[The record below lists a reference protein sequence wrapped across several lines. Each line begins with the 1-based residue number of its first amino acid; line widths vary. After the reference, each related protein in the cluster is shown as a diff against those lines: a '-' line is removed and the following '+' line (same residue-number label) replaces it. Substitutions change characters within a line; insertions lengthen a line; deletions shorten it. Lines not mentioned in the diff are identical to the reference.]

1 MLILQLTML
10 EIDPVLTLDSI
21 FKGLIIGVVASA
33 PMGPVGVLI
42 IQRTLNK
49 GRWYG
54 FVTGIGA
61 AISDLIYALLTG
73 FGMSFI
79 SFIVDDPSPTKRMI
93 LQLGGSILLFIFG
106 LYTYKSKP
114 QTNLPHKAGNKK
126 GSLFQ
131 NGLTG
136 LLITLSNPL
145 IIFLFLALFARF
157 SFVIPVGV
165 NGVHHPFEQ
174 MLGYISIIVGA
185 LGWWI
190 GITYTINKVRARFK
204 VSTIWML
211 NHVIGIVVMVVSLLS
226 LFFTITG
233 RTLY

>member
-1 MLILQLTML
+1 MLNLPFISM
-10 EIDPVLTLDSI
+10 EIDLVLTLDSI
-21 FKGLIIGVVASA
+21 FKGLIIGIVASA

-42 IQRTLNK
+42 IQRTINK

-54 FVTGIGA
+54 FVTGVGA
-61 AISDLIYALLTG
+61 AISDIIYALLTG

-79 SFIVDDPSPTKRMI
+79 SFIVDDPSPTKKMI
-93 LQLGGSILLFIFG
+93 LQLVGSAMLFIFG
-106 LYTYKSKP
+106 LYTFKSKP
-114 QTNLPHKAGNKK
+114 QTNLPHKQGNKK

-136 LLITLSNPL
+136 LLLTLSNPL

-157 SFVIPVGV
+157 SFVIPVGESAM
-165 NGVHHPFEQ
+165 HHLVLQ
-174 MLGYISIIVGA
+174 TLGYVSIFLGA

-190 GITYTINKVRARFK
+190 GITYSINKVRAK
-204 VSTIWML
+204 INVDSIKLM
-211 NHVIGIVVMVVSLLS
+211 NHIIGIIVMVVSVISLL
-226 LFFTITG
+226 FTITG

>member
-1 MLILQLTML
+1 M

-21 FKGLIIGVVASA
+21 FKGLIIGIVASA

-54 FVTGIGA
+54 FITGVGA
-61 AISDLIYALLTG
+61 AISDIIYALLTG

-79 SFIVDDPSPTKRMI
+79 SFIIDDPSPTKKMI
-93 LQLGGSILLFIFG
+93 LQLGGSVMLFAFG

-114 QTNLPHKAGNKK
+114 QTNLPHKTGNKK
-126 GSLFQ
+126 GSFFQ

-136 LLITLSNPL
+136 LLLTLSNPL

-157 SFVIPVGV
+157 QFIIPVKEDGLY
-165 NGVHHPFEQ
+165 HPVEQ
-174 MLGYISIIVGA
+174 TLGYLAILGGA
-185 LGWWI
+185 LGWWV
-190 GITYTINKVRARFK
+190 GITYTINKVRTRIT
-204 VSTIWML
+204 VNTIWML
-211 NHVIGIVVMVVSLLS
+211 NHVIGIVVMVISVLSLL
-226 LFFTITG
+226 FTITG

>member
-1 MLILQLTML
+1 MLNLQFNYM
-10 EIDPVLTLDSI
+10 EIDPLLALDSI
-21 FKGLIIGVVASA
+21 FKGLIIGIVASA

-54 FVTGIGA
+54 FITGVGA
-61 AISDLIYALLTG
+61 AISDIIYALLTG

-79 SFIVDDPSPTKRMI
+79 SFIVDDPSPTKKMI
-93 LQLGGSILLFIFG
+93 LQLGGSAMLFIFG
-106 LYTYKSKP
+106 LYTYRTKP
-114 QTNLPHKAGNKK
+114 QTKLPHKPGNKK

-136 LLITLSNPL
+136 MLITLSNPL
-145 IIFLFLALFARF
+145 IVFLFLALFARF
-157 SFVIPVGV
+157 SFVIPIGED
-165 NGVHHPFEQ
+165 GLFHPIEQ
-174 MLGYISIIVGA
+174 TCGYLSIIAGA
-185 LGWWI
+185 LGWWA
-190 GITYTINKVRARFK
+190 GITYFINKVRNRITDN
-204 VSTIWML
+204 SLWML
-211 NHVIGIVVMVVSLLS
+211 NRLIGIIVMVVSVMS